1 MATHFSF
8 VSLVSIRAQRQVKGW
23 LTAALATVVFSG
35 SALAGDK
42 TESWVRYVA
51 QAVKTP
57 AAEVAPR
64 AESVKWVQYPSV
76 KAVNWSKPSTL
87 GADKSNWVRF
97 PAEKAPEQMAQLVP

>member
-8 VSLVSIRAQRQVKGW
+8 VSLVSVRAQRPVKGL
-23 LTAALATVVFSG
+23 LTGFLATLVCSG

-42 TESWVRYVA
+42 TENWVRYVA

-57 AAEVAPR
+57 AAGVAPR

-76 KAVNWSKPSTL
+76 KAANWSKPSTV
-87 GADKSNWVRF
+87 GGDKSNWVRF
-97 PAEKAPEQMAQLVP
+97 PAEKAPEQLAQLLP

>member
-1 MATHFSF
+1 MTTQY
-8 VSLVSIRAQRQVKGW
+8 SLISLYAQRQVKG
-23 LTAALATVVFSG
+23 LFAGFLATLVFSG

-42 TESWVRYVA
+42 TDNWVRYVA

-57 AAEVAPR
+57 VAEVAPR
-64 AESVKWVQYPSV
+64 AETVKWVQYPSV

-97 PAEKAPEQMAQLVP
+97 PAEKAPEQLAQLGN

>member
-8 VSLVSIRAQRQVKGW
+8 VSLVSIRAQRPVKGL
-23 LTAALATVVFSG
+23 LTGFLATLVCSG

-42 TESWVRYVA
+42 TENWVRYAA
-51 QAVKTP
+51 QVVKTP
-57 AAEVAPR
+57 VAEVAPR

-76 KAVNWSKPSTL
+76 KAVNWSKPSTV

-97 PAEKAPEQMAQLVP
+97 PAEKAPEQLAQLLP